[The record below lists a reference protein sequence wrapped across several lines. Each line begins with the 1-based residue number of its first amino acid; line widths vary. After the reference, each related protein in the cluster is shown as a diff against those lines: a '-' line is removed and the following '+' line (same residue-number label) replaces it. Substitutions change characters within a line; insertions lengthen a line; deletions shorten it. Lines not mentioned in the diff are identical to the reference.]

1 MMPYCFFRD
10 GSGALLAVFVSIVRF
25 LVVHS
30 LGLLSFGGDAF
41 VCLLAGFTRN
51 GAYVVSFVVERVSW
65 WRNKNII
72 TLCTNT
78 PKQTYNVLQSQHD
91 T

>member
-30 LGLLSFGGDAF
+30 LDLLSFGGDAF
-41 VCLLAGFTRN
+41 VCLC
-51 GAYVVSFVVERVSW
+51 
-65 WRNKNII
+65 WRG
-72 TLCTNT
+72 LRAMARM
-78 PKQTYNVLQSQHD
+78 LFLL
-91 T
+91 